1 MLSTKRP
8 FDLYDFLLKF
18 SIFMLYSRNTNE
30 CIYELSTHECQR
42 NAVKQWETAQNVCKS
57 MNNLGK
63 SVDKGWKKPTGHFLV
78 LMKYTNKTL
87 FTDKMCFLKNLHCF

>member
-18 SIFMLYSRNTNE
+18 NIFMLYSHNTNE
-30 CIYELSTHECQR
+30 CIYELNTHECQR

-57 MNNLGK
+57 MNNLVCMHI
-63 SVDKGWKKPTGHFLV
+63 SVDKGWDSHSRI
-78 LMKYTNKTL
+78 
-87 FTDKMCFLKNLHCF
+87 DEIHE